1 LKKIGVEEQKTNF
14 TIFRGS
20 IVPLG
25 LLVEAI
31 ISGDKNQWQ
40 REKRDI
46 LLLFCQAGW
55 FFRKNNGSMIV
66 SHFLHPLR
74 SGLAALML
82 VTLLMLS
89 FRTLSALPAAQPGEG
104 SAISLNVLTGEEQG
118 YTIKVVAL
126 RSAGVLMIDLESLVR
141 SLRMSYRNEQ
151 GSLVI
156 EESFGMPGTICTIMA
171 GNHFVRVLSRNPE
184 LPKRII
190 QLPSAPVVMQSRLFL
205 PVSQV
210 CRLLNVWLDREVVYN
225 QSAGKIALR
234 LDQKSMGESDGTIGT
249 VNDDGSLDA
258 ESANK
263 RAEAERT
270 VITGIEVKKRSDGA
284 LIIFSASGIAVQ
296 SSLVTLNKEGY
307 TYFALEKASCDVSAL
322 TKVYSGSVVSS
333 ITPKQAAGAGLQFTI
348 ALDNRRFLVNSV
360 EFLRDNKRNRY
371 TIFVRSN
378 ANAEAVGSKDKE
390 RQITQVLS
398 RDIEKW
404 KLDTIVLDAGHGGKD
419 PGATG
424 GNGTSEKD
432 VALNIV
438 RDLGTFITQKWPD
451 VRVIYTRKEDSFI
464 PLLQRGKIAN
474 QSGGK
479 LFISIHCNANRDR
492 SVRGSDV
499 YILGAHKTKEALEV
513 ALLENSVIRQEA
525 DYTKAYKGFTEEYL
539 IMSSM
544 AQSAFARQSASLAR
558 HILNP
563 DYRTTVTSR
572 GGVHQAGFMVLW
584 SPSMPSALVEVG
596 YLSNARE
603 EQILRD
609 RQEQKK
615 IAYSI
620 FQGVQAYRK
629 NYETASMA
637 AMGR

>member
-1 LKKIGVEEQKTNF
+1 M
-14 TIFRGS
+14 
-20 IVPLG
+20 PY
-25 LLVEAI
+25 
-31 ISGDKNQWQ
+31 
-40 REKRDI
+40 
-46 LLLFCQAGW
+46 
-55 FFRKNNGSMIV
+55 
-66 SHFLHPLR
+66 FLHPLR
-74 SGLAALML
+74 SGLAVLML
-82 VTLLMLS
+82 MTLTLLS
-89 FRTLSALPAAQPGEG
+89 FSTLSALPPAQPGVRMV
-104 SAISLNVLTGEEQG
+104 SLNVMVGEDQG
-118 YTIKVVAL
+118 YIIKVPA
-126 RSAGVLMIDLESLVR
+126 RKISGVLMVDLESMVR
-141 SLRMSYRNEQ
+141 AMRMSSRNEQ

-156 EESFGMPGTICTIMA
+156 EESFGMPGTLCTLMA

-190 QLPSAPVVMQSRLFL
+190 QLPSAPVLMQSRLFL

-210 CRLLNVWLDREVVYN
+210 CRFFNVWLDREAVID
-225 QSAGKIALR
+225 QSSGKIAIR
-234 LDQKSMGESDGTIGT
+234 LDKKSIGEQDGTIGT
-249 VNDDGSLDA
+249 LSDDGRSAA
-258 ESANK
+258 EGAN
-263 RAEAERT
+263 RRTDTERT
-270 VITGIEVKKRSDGA
+270 VITGIEVKKRSDGE
-284 LIIFSASGIAVQ
+284 LITFSASGLATQ
-296 SSLVTLNKEGY
+296 ASLVTLNKEGY
-307 TYFALEKASCDVSAL
+307 TYFFLEKASCDVSAL

-333 ITPKQAAGAGLQFTI
+333 ITPKEVAGAGLQFTI
-348 ALDNRRFLVNSV
+348 AIDNRSFLVNSV
-360 EFLRDNKRNRY
+360 EFKRDNKRNCY
-371 TIFVRSN
+371 TIFVRSGATVSDSANVNEN
-378 ANAEAVGSKDKE
+378 ANPNVKTNTEGAGSKDKE
-390 RQITQVLS
+390 RRIAQVLN

-438 RDLGTFITQKWPD
+438 HYLGKFIAHKWPD
-451 VRVIYTRKEDSFI
+451 VRVIYTRNEDIFV

-479 LFISIHCNANRDR
+479 LFLSIHCNASVNR

-499 YILGAHKTKEALEV
+499 YILGAHKTKAALDV
-513 ALLENSVIRQEA
+513 ALFENSVIRQEA

-558 HILNP
+558 SILDPN
-563 DYRTTVTSR
+563 YRRKVNTR

-596 YLSNARE
+596 YLSNKQE
-603 EQILRD
+603 EQILCD

-615 IAYSI
+615 IAYTL

-629 NYETASMA
+629 SYEKDSMA

>member
-1 LKKIGVEEQKTNF
+1 MF
-14 TIFRGS
+14 
-20 IVPLG
+20 
-25 LLVEAI
+25 
-31 ISGDKNQWQ
+31 
-40 REKRDI
+40 
-46 LLLFCQAGW
+46 
-55 FFRKNNGSMIV
+55 
-66 SHFLHPLR
+66 HFLRILR
-74 SGLAALML
+74 SGLSALML
-82 VTLLMLS
+82 LSLLMLS
-89 FRTLSALPAAQPGEG
+89 FRTLSALSPAQPGECTV
-104 SAISLNVLTGEEQG
+104 SLQVMTGEDQG
-118 YTIKVVAL
+118 YTMKVAAQK
-126 RSAGVLMIDLESLVR
+126 RAGLLMIDLESMVR
-141 SLRMSYRNEQ
+141 ALRMSYRNEQ
-151 GSLVI
+151 GKLVI
-156 EESFGMPGTICTIMA
+156 EESLGMPGTICTIMA
-171 GNHFVRVLSRNPE
+171 GNNFVLVLSRNPE

-190 QLPSAPVVMQSRLFL
+190 QLSSAPVLKQSRLLL

-210 CRLLNVWLDREVVYN
+210 CRLFNVWLDREVLYN
-225 QSAGKIALR
+225 QSSGQIRIR
-234 LDQKSMGESDGTIGT
+234 LDRKSIGESDGTVGT
-249 VNDDGSLDA
+249 LNDDGSLDA

-263 RAEAERT
+263 RAETERT

-284 LIIFSASGIAVQ
+284 LITFSASGIASQ
-296 SSLVTLNKEGY
+296 ASLVTLNKEGY
-307 TYFALEKASCDVSAL
+307 TYFSLEKAFGDISAL

-333 ITPKQAAGAGLQFTI
+333 ITPKQASGSGLQFTI
-348 ALDNRRFLVNSV
+348 ALDNRLFVVNSV
-360 EFLRDNKRNRY
+360 EFQRDNKHNRY
-371 TIFVRSN
+371 TIVVHSN
-378 ANAEAVGSKDKE
+378 ANAQAAGRNDKE
-390 RQITQVLS
+390 RQIARVLS

-438 RDLGTFITQKWPD
+438 RDLGKFISQKWPD
-451 VRVIYTRKEDSFI
+451 VRVVYTRKEDTFI

-479 LFISIHCNANRDR
+479 LFISIHCNANPDR

-513 ALLENSVIRQEA
+513 ALFENSVIRQEA
-525 DYTKAYKGFTEEYL
+525 DYTQAYKGFTEEYL

-563 DYRTTVTSR
+563 NYQQTVNTR

-603 EQILRD
+603 EHILRD

-615 IAYSI
+615 IAYTL

-637 AMGR
+637 AMER

>member
-1 LKKIGVEEQKTNF
+1 M
-14 TIFRGS
+14 R
-20 IVPLG
+20 
-25 LLVEAI
+25 
-31 ISGDKNQWQ
+31 
-40 REKRDI
+40 
-46 LLLFCQAGW
+46 
-55 FFRKNNGSMIV
+55 
-66 SHFLHPLR
+66 HFLHPLR

-82 VTLLMLS
+82 MTLLMLS
-89 FRTLSALPAAQPGEG
+89 VRTLSALPMAQPGEC
-104 SAISLNVLTGEEQG
+104 AVSLSVMTGDDQG
-118 YTIKVVAL
+118 YTIKVAAL
-126 RSAGVLMIDLESLVR
+126 KRAGVLMIDLESMVR
-141 SLRMSYRNEQ
+141 ALRMSYRNEQ

-156 EESFGMPGTICTIMA
+156 EESFGMPGTLCSIMA

-190 QLPSAPVVMQSRLFL
+190 QLPSAPVLMQSRLLL
-205 PVSQV
+205 PASQL
-210 CRLLNVWLDREVVYN
+210 CRFLNVWLDREVVYD
-225 QSAGKIALR
+225 QSSGKVAIR
-234 LDQKSMGESDGTIGT
+234 LDKKSIGELDGTIGT
-249 VNDDGSLDA
+249 ISDDALSDA
-258 ESANK
+258 ETANK
-263 RAEAERT
+263 LAETERT
-270 VITGIEVKKRSDGA
+270 VITGIEVKKRSDGV
-284 LIIFSASGIAVQ
+284 LITFSATGIATQ
-296 SSLVTLNKEGY
+296 ASLLTLNKEGY
-307 TYFALEKASCDVSAL
+307 TYFSLEKASCDVSAL
-322 TKVYSGSVVSS
+322 TKMYSGIVVSS
-333 ITPKQAAGAGLQFTI
+333 ITPKQVVGAGLQFTI
-348 ALDNRRFLVNSV
+348 ALDNRRFLVDSV
-360 EFLRDNKRNRY
+360 EFQRDNKRNRY
-371 TIFVRSN
+371 TIVVRSH
-378 ANAEAVGSKDKE
+378 ANTQVAGSNDKE
-390 RQITQVLS
+390 RQIAQVLS

-419 PGATG
+419 PGTTG
-424 GNGTSEKD
+424 GKGTSEKD

-438 RDLGTFITQKWPD
+438 RDLGKFISQKWPD
-451 VRVIYTRKEDSFI
+451 VRVVYTRKEDAFI

-479 LFISIHCNANRDR
+479 LFISIHCNANPDR

-513 ALLENSVIRQEA
+513 ALFENSVIRQEA
-525 DYTKAYKGFTEEYL
+525 DYTQAYKGFTEEYL

-563 DYRTTVTSR
+563 NYRQTVNPR

-603 EQILRD
+603 EHILRD

-620 FQGVQAYRK
+620 FQGVLAYRK

-637 AMGR
+637 AMER

>member
-1 LKKIGVEEQKTNF
+1 M
-14 TIFRGS
+14 R
-20 IVPLG
+20 
-25 LLVEAI
+25 
-31 ISGDKNQWQ
+31 
-40 REKRDI
+40 
-46 LLLFCQAGW
+46 
-55 FFRKNNGSMIV
+55 
-66 SHFLHPLR
+66 HFLHPLR
-74 SGLAALML
+74 SGLTALML
-82 VTLLMLS
+82 MTLLMLS
-89 FRTLSALPAAQPGEG
+89 VRTLSARPTAQPGE
-104 SAISLNVLTGEEQG
+104 STVSLSVMIGEDLG
-118 YTIKVVAL
+118 YTIKVATVK
-126 RSAGVLMIDLESLVR
+126 RAGVLMIDLESMVR
-141 SLRMSYRNEQ
+141 ALRMSYRNEQ

-156 EESFGMPGTICTIMA
+156 EESFGMPGTLCSIMA

-190 QLPSAPVVMQSRLFL
+190 QLPSAPVLMQSRLLL
-205 PVSQV
+205 PASQV
-210 CRLLNVWLDREVVYN
+210 CRFFNVWLDREVVYD
-225 QSAGKIALR
+225 QSSGKIAIR
-234 LDQKSMGESDGTIGT
+234 LDKKSIGELDGTIGT

-263 RAEAERT
+263 QAETERT
-270 VITGIEVKKRSDGA
+270 VITGIEVKKRSDGV
-284 LIIFSASGIAVQ
+284 LITFSATGIAAQ
-296 SSLVTLNKEGY
+296 ASLLTLNKEGY
-307 TYFALEKASCDVSAL
+307 TYFSLEKASCDVNAL

-333 ITPKQAAGAGLQFTI
+333 ITPKQVAGAGLQFTI
-348 ALDNRRFLVNSV
+348 ALDNRLFLVNSV
-360 EFLRDNKRNRY
+360 EFQRDNKRNRY
-371 TIFVRSN
+371 TIVVRSR
-378 ANAEAVGSKDKE
+378 ANTQVAGSKDKE
-390 RQITQVLS
+390 RQIAQVLS

-432 VALNIV
+432 VSLNIV
-438 RDLGTFITQKWPD
+438 RYLGKFISQRWPD
-451 VRVIYTRKEDSFI
+451 VRVVYTRKEDTFI

-479 LFISIHCNANRDR
+479 LFISIHCNANPDH

-513 ALLENSVIRQEA
+513 ALFENSVIRQEA
-525 DYTKAYKGFTEEYL
+525 DYTQAYKGFTEEYL

-563 DYRTTVTSR
+563 DYRPAVTSR

-629 NYETASMA
+629 SYETASMA
-637 AMGR
+637 AMGQ